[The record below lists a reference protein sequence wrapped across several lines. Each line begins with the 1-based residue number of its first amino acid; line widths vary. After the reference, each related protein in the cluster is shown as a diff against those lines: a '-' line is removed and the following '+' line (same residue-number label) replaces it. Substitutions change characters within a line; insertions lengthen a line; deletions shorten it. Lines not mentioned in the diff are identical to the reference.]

1 MTTEPLTPEMLL
13 AAYSNGYFPMAMAK
27 EEAEVYWFSPTQ
39 RGVLSIENFNI
50 PRGLKRFLET
60 HPFTL
65 STDKCFTEVMQACAE
80 INAKRTETW
89 INQQIVDAYS
99 ALHRM
104 GLAHSVEVWR
114 EGRLVGGLYG
124 VSIGGAFFGESMFSR
139 ESEASKVAL
148 VTLVEVLR
156 EAGYLLLDTQYVN
169 EHLKQFGVQAI
180 SKKRYMT
187 KLAKAL
193 YAEPNPSTLFST
205 ISVRRGL
212 AS

>member
-1 MTTEPLTPEMLL
+1 MTEPLTPDILL
-13 AAYSNGYFPMAMAK
+13 AAYSHGYFPMAMEK
-27 EEAEVYWFSPTQ
+27 DEEEIFWFSPEE
-39 RGVLSIENFNI
+39 RGVLSVEGFNV
-50 PRGLKRFLET
+50 PRGLKRIQDK

-65 STDKCFTEVMQACAE
+65 SVDRCFTEVMMACAE
-80 INAKRTETW
+80 ITTTRTETW
-89 INQQIVDAYS
+89 INQGILDAYS
-99 ALHRM
+99 ALHAQ
-104 GLAHSVEVWR
+104 GFAHSVETWR

-139 ESEASKVAL
+139 ESEASKIAL
-148 VTLVEVLR
+148 LTLVDILK
-156 EAGYLLLDTQYVN
+156 EAGYTLLDTQYVN
-169 EHLKQFGVQAI
+169 AHLTQFGVEAI

-193 YAEPNPSTLFST
+193 KASPNPSTLFST